1 MRVLA
6 NFEKQLELLRKKR
19 IVVIELEPEEWKCFD
34 ERPASS
40 HDFGPAF
47 RKQIER
53 CELLKHAHGIGRTQ
67 NGDGARKSDTA
78 GSDGGGGEDHSR
90 RGVKKLTPVVFADT
104 KHIEAHFISERD
116 CFEQLAEIFRGID
129 GAAGQAVDRRRYET
143 IYANLHTGGVFKLGR
158 AVARAQRRRSG
169 RSERRRSTARSR

>member
-34 ERPASS
+34 ERPASGD
-40 HDFGPAF
+40 DFGPAF

-67 NGDGARKSDTA
+67 HGDGARKSDTA
-78 GSDGGGGEDHSR
+78 GFGRGLCQGYSR
-90 RGVKKLTPVVFADT
+90 RRMGETPPVVCRDAT
-104 KHIEAHFISERD
+104 RPGAHPGSP
-116 CFEQLAEIFRGID
+116 
-129 GAAGQAVDRRRYET
+129 V
-143 IYANLHTGGVFKLGR
+143 
-158 AVARAQRRRSG
+158 
-169 RSERRRSTARSR
+169 

>member
-53 CELLKHAHGIGRTQ
+53 CELLKHAHRVGRTQ
-67 NGDGARKSDTA
+67 NGDGARKPDTA
-78 GSDGGGGEDHSR
+78 GLGSGGCEGHRGSGGQEPAP
-90 RGVKKLTPVVFADT
+90 K
-104 KHIEAHFISERD
+104 E
-116 CFEQLAEIFRGID
+116 
-129 GAAGQAVDRRRYET
+129 
-143 IYANLHTGGVFKLGR
+143 
-158 AVARAQRRRSG
+158 VAQ
-169 RSERRRSTARSR
+169 